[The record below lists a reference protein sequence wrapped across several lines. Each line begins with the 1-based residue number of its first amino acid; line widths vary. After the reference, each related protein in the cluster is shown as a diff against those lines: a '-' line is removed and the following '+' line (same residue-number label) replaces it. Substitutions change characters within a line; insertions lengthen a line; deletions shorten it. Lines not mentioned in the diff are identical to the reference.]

1 MSDSTFDIH
10 DGNNQIAPNAT
21 HLNQIYFGDQFA
33 RTLLGCQDTP
43 PTLVV
48 LGAGADTTMGL
59 PTSANLIPCIVEYL
73 ETEEGR
79 AIDAILRKAIGHV
92 RFHFDKFVSNAI
104 ERLAKDLD
112 RELVTICHDISEEL
126 EQNTSLDEH
135 QRKMGALIVR
145 LFHKVID
152 IKMGATIDPE
162 TETLITEVFDTVV
175 RDDTIIDFS
184 HLNYTDTFKGIII
197 EILQKSMHE
206 SSNPILRHVYR
217 NILDIEQLLS
227 QYFYG
232 FYTSRTSQVRDYLY
246 ISWILWAY
254 LVSQEQRI
262 HQESCK
268 ESTSAPSAP
277 GLYAQLTGADIQLL
291 TFNYTTFARH
301 ASSTALYF
309 HGSLMEYVDVENKN
323 DLQIDDLTTLD
334 LVDFFQSR
342 LAQEISLGPGH
353 RAIPIPSFLPPLKLK
368 PVISKRYIDIWYR
381 ASQLML
387 RAGQIVVI
395 GYSFT
400 SADAYFCDMLRE
412 NRDARIVV
420 IDSNIDLVSRNL
432 CHILQLH
439 PDRYTR
445 QVISGHE
452 HRIYDNRLTII
463 GADISDLDMQ
473 TMLDTLSVR

>member
-10 DGNNQIAPNAT
+10 NGNNQIAPNAT
-21 HLNQIYFGDQFA
+21 HLNQIYVGDQFA
-33 RTLLGCQDTP
+33 RTLLGCQDAP
-43 PTLVV
+43 ITLVV

-79 AIDAILRKAIGHV
+79 AVDAILRKAIGNV

-112 RELVTICHDISEEL
+112 RELVTICHDISDEL
-126 EQNTSLDEH
+126 RQNTSLDER

-145 LFHKVID
+145 LFRKVVD

-175 RDDTIIDFS
+175 SDDTIIDFS
-184 HLNYTDTFKGIII
+184 HLNYTDTFKSIII
-197 EILQKSMHE
+197 EILQKSMRE

-232 FYTSRTSQVRDYLY
+232 FYTNRTSHVRDYLY
-246 ISWILWAY
+246 ISWLLWAY

-262 HQESCK
+262 AQEFRQACDG
-268 ESTSAPSAP
+268 TPNAP
-277 GLYAQLTGADIQLL
+277 GLYAQLADADVQIL
-291 TFNYTTFARH
+291 TFNYTTFAHR

-309 HGSLMEYVDVENKN
+309 HGSIMEYVDVENKN
-323 DLQIDDLTTLD
+323 DMQMGDLVTLD
-334 LVDFFQSR
+334 LADFFQNR
-342 LAQEISLGPGH
+342 LAQEISLGTGH

-368 PVISKRYIDIWYR
+368 PIISKRYIDTWYR

-387 RAGQIVVI
+387 RAGRIVII
-395 GYSFT
+395 GYSFA
-400 SADAYFCDMLRE
+400 SADAYFCDMLRD
-412 NRDARIVV
+412 NREARIII
-420 IDSNIDLVSRNL
+420 IDSNVDLVSHNL
-432 CHILQLH
+432 CHILQFQ

-445 QVISGHE
+445 QVIDGHE
-452 HRIYDNRLTII
+452 HRIYDNRITIV
-463 GADISDLDMQ
+463 GADILDVR
-473 TMLDTLSVR
+473 LDTYLA